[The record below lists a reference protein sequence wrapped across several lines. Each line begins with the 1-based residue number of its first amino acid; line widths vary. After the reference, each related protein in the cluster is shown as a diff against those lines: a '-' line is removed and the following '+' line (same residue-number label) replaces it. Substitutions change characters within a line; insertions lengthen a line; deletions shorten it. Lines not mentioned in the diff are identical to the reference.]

1 MSRLVVDVGV
11 VWGDGPA
18 TSPVPGGEAVV
29 RVEKTDPFR
38 PFYAVGWLQPRTR
51 PKARVTLELVGEASE
66 RERNEGWADWL
77 ALAYV
82 VGRAQL
88 DGLCPLEALEKAK
101 VGLPVASRARVRRVA
116 EARDE
121 EQDLADELFGGGSS
135 ETEQLDLF
143 GSGS

>member
-11 VWGDGPA
+11 VWGGEPA
-18 TSPVPGGEAVV
+18 ATPVPGGEAIV

-38 PFYAVGWLQPRTR
+38 PFYAVGWLQPRAR
-51 PKARVTLELVGEASE
+51 PKAKVTLELEGDAGE
-66 RERNEGWADWL
+66 RERDEGWADWL

-88 DGLCPLEALEKAK
+88 DRQCPLEALERAK

-121 EQDLADELFGGGSS
+121 EQDLADELFGGSS